1 MATPLFWLFDRFDEK
16 KGLLHLVGAARHTQE
31 LGGADL
37 LDVVCSEAPEKGDR
51 ILWRDPDGRAWREH
65 EVVEISQGP
74 NGTCHVSAE
83 GSLCE
88 LLRDYVVSEQ
98 IAQKTPSEALERILA
113 HTRWEPGAVEATEK
127 VSTLVYHTNALAAL
141 RRIEELTGTEIA
153 PEILVAGERVTTR
166 RISLVKRRGAWRGA
180 RLDYGRNL
188 ADVERTVLD
197 TEVVTAIYPWGKGL
211 AILDE
216 YGRPTGGYTRRIG
229 IAEVNGG
236 VAWVGDEDARL
247 RWGRYDAARQQKV
260 HSFGE
265 LVIPACEDPVKL
277 LAAAKRD
284 LAGRCSPRVSY
295 SADAS
300 ALDAETPVEL
310 GDDVRV
316 VDSELTPPWR
326 VTARAVLLDRVFGE
340 RIARRLEISNLKP
353 SGWRSTGSIMVDVSG
368 SSSSSSGAQDAAD
381 ATQQALEELMA
392 RVKAMLDALGGDPAT
407 GEVPESATKQYVDAI
422 KADLADA
429 TKRLEALERAAERDP
444 FTGAVPALATK
455 AYVDGRFAKLE
466 DLSVKEF

>member
-1 MATPLFWLFDRFDEK
+1 MATPVFWLYDRFDEK
-16 KGLLHLVGAARHTQE
+16 KGLLHLVGASTHTQE

-37 LDVVCSEAPEKGDR
+37 LDLVCRETPVKGDR

-65 EVVEISQGP
+65 EVVEIAQGP
-74 NGTCHVSAE
+74 DGTCHVSAE
-83 GSLCE
+83 GSICE

-98 IAQKTPSEALERILA
+98 IAQKTPAEALERILV
-113 HTRWEPGAVEATEK
+113 HTRWSAGAVEVDEK
-127 VSTLVYHTNALAAL
+127 LSTLIYHTNALAAL
-141 RRIEELTGTEIA
+141 RRIEELSGAEVL
-153 PEILVAGERVTTR
+153 PEIEVAGERVGAR

-188 ADVERTVLD
+188 ADVERRVLD

-236 VAWVGDEDARL
+236 VAWIGDEEARL
-247 RWGRYDAARQQKV
+247 RWGRYDASRREKV

-265 LVIPACEDPVKL
+265 LVVPSCEDPNKL
-277 LAAAKRD
+277 LAVAKRD
-284 LAGRCSPRVSY
+284 LAERSTPRVSY

-300 ALDAETPVEL
+300 ALDAEVPVEL

-316 VDSELTPPWR
+316 VDSQLVPAWR
-326 VTARAVLLDRVFGE
+326 ITARAVLVERVFGE
-340 RIARRLEISNLKP
+340 GVTRRLEISNLRP
-353 SGWRSTGSIMVDVSG
+353 SGWRSTGSILVDVSG

-381 ATQQALEELMA
+381 ANLEALRDLIA
-392 RVKAMLDALGGDPAT
+392 RVEAALDALGADPAT
-407 GEVPESATKQYVDAI
+407 GVVPESATKQY
-422 KADLADA
+422 ADLIKSDLEDA
-429 TKRLEALERAAERDP
+429 TARLEALERAAGRNP
-444 FTGAVPALATK
+444 ITGAVPELASK
-455 AYVDGRFAKLE
+455 AYVDGLLADLE